1 MIEFIELRNA
11 LRISNL
17 NPWTLESSDPS
28 FEKGY
33 VIQKRFGPFYAH

>member
-1 MIEFIELRNA
+1 MVEFIELRIA
-11 LRISNL
+11 LGILNL

-33 VIQKRFGPFYAH
+33 VF